1 MKIFDVLTKI
11 FLSPYRWEPG
21 PGPGIG
27 RVAEKF
33 LITGVSAAGCWAV
46 SGPGWSGDVYLCF
59 DPMFVRL
66 PGPGGHRGTRGHSA
80 WHHGHIPTQ
89 FPAPAGSNLALVS
102 SNSA

>member
-11 FLSPYRWEPG
+11 FLSPYRWDPG

-33 LITGVSAAGCWAV
+33 LITGVSAAGCCAG
-46 SGPGWSGDVYLCF
+46 SGPGWRGDVYLCF

-66 PGPGGHRGTRGHSA
+66 PGLGTPWDQATLCMVPWTHSETV
-80 WHHGHIPTQ
+80 P
-89 FPAPAGSNLALVS
+89 S
-102 SNSA
+102 SSWL